1 MNNYG
6 SINRKEIILAG
17 VARSGSTLV
26 CYLLNKT
33 SNAVALLEPIQPK
46 ELNALSQDKVV
57 SFLQGFFEAQRTS
70 LIERKLAKSKS
81 TNQKVPDNLM
91 GGINSK
97 SGKREIILDGDSI
110 SIKRNLG
117 SDFSLIVKQPG
128 MFTGMLYFLKY
139 HFPCYATIRNPLAI
153 LQSWNSV
160 ELPVKDGHAPAAEQ
174 CDPKLKLSLVNEKDV
189 YMRQLIL
196 LSWYFEQFY
205 NHLPAANIIRY
216 EEVVD
221 TGGKCLSCMVASAS
235 QLREDLKSKNKN
247 TLYNESL
254 KLELANRL
262 LASDGFYWNY
272 YTTDD
277 IHSLL

>member
-1 MNNYG
+1 MVDSRN
-6 SINRKEIILAG
+6 ILLAG
-17 VARSGSTLV
+17 VARSGSTLA
-26 CYLLNKT
+26 CYLINKS
-33 SNAVALLEPIQPK
+33 SNAVALLEPIEPK
-46 ELNALSQDKVV
+46 EVTALSHDKVV
-57 SFLQGFFEAQRTS
+57 SFLNGFCLQQR
-70 LIERKLAKSKS
+70 LIIKDKGTAKSKS
-81 TNQKVPDNLM
+81 INKVVPDNLM

-110 SIKRNLG
+110 SIKKKLN
-117 SDFSLIVKQPG
+117 SNFSLVVKQPG

-160 ELPVKDGHAPAAEQ
+160 ELPVKYGHAPAAEQ
-174 CDPKLKLSLVNEKDV
+174 CDPKLKLLLANENDV
-189 YMRQLIL
+189 YTRQLIL

-205 NHLPAANIIRY
+205 NHLPAENIIRY

-221 TGGKCLSCMVASAS
+221 TGGKCLSCIVASAG
-235 QLREDLKSKNKN
+235 QLREDLQSKNKN

-254 KLELANRL
+254 KVELANRL

-272 YTTDD
+272 YTADD